1 MFKKRGF
8 ITGATI
14 ATAISVAAGAM
25 AAIPSSDGGITG
37 CVAQDG
43 NMKVIDEYATCPQA
57 TTLVR
62 IGRRGPTGATG
73 MRGMQGPAGTANVH
87 WARVDSEGR
96 MTAKSSEN
104 VYTGWFD
111 TGGYYF
117 GVSSLDLSKCSISI
131 TPDRRHP
138 DTAPASAEIYET
150 YSSYTM
156 FYMKRLK
163 PSAWP
168 LAHERVNVAFYVS
181 ASCT

>member
-1 MFKKRGF
+1 MAKRGF

-14 ATAISVAAGAM
+14 ATAITMAAGAI
-25 AAIPSSDGGITG
+25 AAIPNSDGGITG

-43 NMKVIDEYATCPQA
+43 GFRVIDEYATCAADTQRVNVA
-57 TTLVR
+57 
-62 IGRRGPTGATG
+62 RRGPTGATG

-96 MTAKSSEN
+96 MTAKSSAN

-117 GVSSLDLSKCSISI
+117 GVSNLDLGKCVITI

-156 FYMKRLK
+156 FYMKRYK

-168 LAHERVNVAFYVS
+168 LAHERVNVPFYVS